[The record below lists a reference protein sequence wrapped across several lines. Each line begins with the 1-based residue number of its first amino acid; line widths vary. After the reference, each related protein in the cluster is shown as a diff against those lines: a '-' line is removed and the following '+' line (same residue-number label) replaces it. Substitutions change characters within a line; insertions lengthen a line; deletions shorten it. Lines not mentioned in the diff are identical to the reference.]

1 MNRIRGSYLL
11 VAALATLA
19 VVAAACG
26 STNTPGTTSK
36 GTITVAGFN
45 FPESSILANLYG
57 EALAHDGYTVNYKL
71 NLGTRK
77 VIAPALSSGQIDMY
91 PGYAASELEYYNN
104 AAGEATADPVATT
117 AKLNTYLAK
126 INAVALTP
134 SAAFDG
140 NAYAVTKATATKYN
154 LTKLSDLT
162 PIAGQLVFGAGP
174 ECPTYKFCLPGL
186 MSVYGLHFKQTL
198 TLDTDGPATVA
209 PALSSGQIDLYPG
222 YAASELE
229 YYNHAA
235 GEATSDPV
243 ATTAKL
249 NTYLATINAVALTP
263 SAAFDGNAYAVT
275 KATATKYNLT
285 KLSDLT
291 PIAGQ
296 LVFGAGPECPT
307 YKFCLPGLMSV
318 YGLHFK
324 QTLTLDTDGPAT
336 RAAFKN
342 GSIQVGL
349 VFSSDADL
357 NALGLVVLQ
366 DDMHMIAADNVVPV
380 VRTAIATDEV
390 KTVLN
395 KIDAG
400 LTTADLVTM
409 NGQVELLH
417 QDADA
422 VAMAYLQ
429 QHNYFS

>member
-1 MNRIRGSYLL
+1 MNRRLGAGWLT
-11 VAALATLA
+11 AAA
-19 VVAAACG
+19 VVLLTVVAACG
-26 STNTPGTTSK
+26 SSGGGTGTASK
-36 GTITVAGFN
+36 GTVTVAGFN
-45 FPESSILANLYG
+45 FPESSILAELYG
-57 EALAHDGYTVNYKL
+57 EALAHDGYSVNYKL

-77 VIAPALSSGQIDMY
+77 VVAPALQSGQIDIY

-104 AAGEATADPVATT
+104 GAGEATADPAATT

-126 INAVALTP
+126 LNAEALTP
-134 SAAFDG
+134 SQAFDG
-140 NAYAVTKATATKYN
+140 NAYAVTKATADKYN
-154 LTKLSDLT
+154 LKTLSDLT

-186 MSVYGLHFKQTL
+186 S
-198 TLDTDGPATVA
+198 
-209 PALSSGQIDLYPG
+209 
-222 YAASELE
+222 
-229 YYNHAA
+229 
-235 GEATSDPV
+235 
-243 ATTAKL
+243 
-249 NTYLATINAVALTP
+249 
-263 SAAFDGNAYAVT
+263 
-275 KATATKYNLT
+275 
-285 KLSDLT
+285 
-291 PIAGQ
+291 
-296 LVFGAGPECPT
+296 
-307 YKFCLPGLMSV
+307 SV

-366 DDMHMIAADNVVPV
+366 DDKHMIAADNVVPV

-390 KTVLN
+390 KKVLN
-395 KIDAG
+395 NIDAN

-422 VAMAYLQ
+422 VASAYLQ
-429 QHNYFS
+429 QHNYFA